1 MQFLTILTPLLA
13 AAVMATAAAPVQ
25 AQNRGDE
32 ALLQMQQA
40 YRKGDRARLT
50 QLLPDMRGHVLEP
63 WGAYWELRARL
74 DQATPQEVAAF

>member
-50 QLLPDMRGHVLEP
+50 QLLPEMRCCSSAS
-63 WGAYWELRARL
+63 GATGRSSARCTRST
-74 DQATPQEVAAF
+74 A